1 MKLIQILHSI
11 NLTKILLAV
20 LILIQFPLWFGDG
33 GWIRVWWLERDIDQ
47 KTQQL
52 EVKRQRILELE
63 AEARDLKVNPKAA
76 EEWARYELGLIKP
89 GERFVQW
96 AKPTAATPATAPA
109 ASGATA
115 AGAVTSASSAP
126 SALSTTA
133 GSLAPRSNPPSR

>member
-1 MKLIQILHSI
+1 MFSLRAI
-11 NLTKILLAV
+11 NLTKILVGV

-33 GWIRVWWLERDIDQ
+33 GWIRVWWLERDITQ
-47 KTQQL
+47 KNLQL

-96 AKPTAATPATAPA
+96 AKPATLTPAPTPAPSSASAGSTAA
-109 ASGATA
+109 
-115 AGAVTSASSAP
+115 
-126 SALSTTA
+126 
-133 GSLAPRSNPPSR
+133 SLAPTSNLPSR